1 MDRKVRYTCKKCGGL
16 GKVDHWPHW
25 EPRAKR
31 IDCPVCEGKETLG
44 FDLEKLKKERGK

>member
-1 MDRKVRYTCKKCGGL
+1 MKEKRNYKCGKCHGV

-31 IDCPVCEGKETLG
+31 IDCPVCEGKGWLG
-44 FDLEKLKKERGK
+44 FDLEKLKKERGQ